1 VKKIRESSGNVFA
14 DLDLPNADELQARAA
29 LTREVYLL
37 IKKRGLTQK
46 QAAARL
52 GLKQPDVSLVMRGR
66 YTRFSTERLMRMLKA
81 LGRDVEIS
89 VKEPPRSRSI
99 GRVVVVSA

>member
-1 VKKIRESSGNVFA
+1 MKRLTESSGNLFA

-52 GLKQPDVSLVMRGR
+52 GLKQPDVSLLMRGR

-81 LGRDVEIS
+81 LGRDVEIA
-89 VKEPPRSRSI
+89 VKEAPRSRPM
-99 GRVVVVSA
+99 GRLTVVSA

>member
-1 VKKIRESSGNVFA
+1 MKKITASTGNVFA

-29 LTREVYLL
+29 LTHQVYLS
-37 IKKRGLTQK
+37 IKQRGFTQK
-46 QAAARL
+46 QAAAQL
-52 GLKQPDVSLVMRGR
+52 GLKQPDVSLLMRGR

-81 LGRDVEIS
+81 LGRDVEIT
-89 VKEPPRSRSI
+89 VRQAPRSRSI

>member
-1 VKKIRESSGNVFA
+1 MKKINESSGNVFA
-14 DLDLPNADELQARAA
+14 DLSLPNADELQARAA

-37 IKKRGLTQK
+37 VKKRGLTQK

-52 GLKQPDVSLVMRGR
+52 GLKQPDVSLLMRGR

-81 LGRDVEIS
+81 LGRDVEIA
-89 VKEPPRSRSI
+89 VKEAPRSRPFGRLTVI
-99 GRVVVVSA
+99 GA